1 MRPVEDLVLALTR
14 TPFREDRLHAIRAAV
29 NEMTAWDAFF
39 SQAVAWDAFFL
50 QAAAWEVEPVV
61 MSNLR
66 THFSDTLAEPILK
79 RAAVREQ
86 HARAEALS
94 RTLVLVDL
102 ANRFTYR
109 RIDLIIL
116 KGPAVAVAA
125 YGNPSLRTFADID
138 LLVRKQDLTSARDLL
153 LALGYTRDYSP
164 SSEQQLISDQH
175 ALEFS
180 RENIKVE
187 LHWALLEKHLR
198 FDISE
203 AELWS
208 TSRLVPCAGAEL
220 RVLGPAHLF
229 MFLCAHGTKHEWER
243 IRWICDIV
251 QLSERLD
258 SGEADAVLALA
269 ERANA
274 KRILELAL
282 RVARDVIGEINGPF
296 VSRVPFSDPK
306 AAQLAAHVL
315 MRLGLTEKRDSRADW
330 TARLDFRL
338 RPLIFWARSR
348 ERRIDQVATVARVFF
363 IPTENDSGA
372 GLFAWIS
379 RPLRL
384 GRRALSNVLRSRKLR
399 SHA

>member
-1 MRPVEDLVLALTR
+1 MRPVEDLVLALSR
-14 TPFREDRLHAIRAAV
+14 TPLPEDRLHAIRAAIDD
-29 NEMTAWDAFF
+29 MTAWDAFF
-39 SQAVAWDAFFL
+39 SQAVAWDAFFS
-50 QAAAWEVEPVV
+50 QAAAWDVEPVV

-79 RAAVREQ
+79 RAAVHEQ
-86 HARAEALS
+86 HARTEALS
-94 RTLVLVDL
+94 GTLVLVDL
-102 ANRFTYR
+102 ADRFTDR

-116 KGPAVAVAA
+116 KGPAVAIAA
-125 YGNPSLRTFADID
+125 YGNPSFRTFADID
-138 LLVRKQDLTSARDLL
+138 LLVRKQDLASARDLL
-153 LALGYTRDYSP
+153 LALGYARDYSP
-164 SSEQQLISDQH
+164 SSERRLISDQH

-187 LHWALLEKHLR
+187 LHWALLSKHLR
-198 FDISE
+198 FDIGE

-251 QLSERLD
+251 QLAERLD

-282 RVARDVIGEINGPF
+282 RVARDVIGEMNGPF
-296 VSRVPFSDPK
+296 VSRVPFSDPEAARL
-306 AAQLAAHVL
+306 AAQVS
-315 MRLGLTEKRDSRADW
+315 MRLGLTEKRDSRAGW

-348 ERRIDQVATVARVFF
+348 ERRTDQVATLVRVFLV
-363 IPTENDSGA
+363 PTENDSGA
-372 GLFAWIS
+372 GPFAWIS

-384 GRRALSNVLRSRKLR
+384 GRRALSNVLRSRPAA
-399 SHA
+399 SE